1 MGDAKH
7 PPFFTMQL
15 SLRLLLLLA
24 GIVFCALGQWLPL
37 AEKSQLII
45 MIATFLLLG
54 IPHGALD
61 VYIEGGLNQENDH
74 RKIFLRY
81 VFTAVLYIALW
92 YWQPGLALLIFI
104 LITAF
109 HFGEIDWIGNTNDQ
123 QKKLAY
129 FLLGLCW
136 IILLLSHH
144 LSTALGVFESITRNQ
159 INESRF
165 LAWGKILYP
174 ISLVCMFLVY
184 GYLFY
189 QRRKYFSWTQYWYI
203 AIFQQGVLLIL
214 AHLTPLWI
222 FFAFYF
228 GIWHSVLSLDK
239 IRSHFKLNSSIQDWA
254 FLLKKAMPFS
264 AMAWIGILYFIFLTV
279 KSTDP
284 TGMLS
289 LVFIGLAVLTIPH
302 LQVFTKLNK

>member
-1 MGDAKH
+1 
-7 PPFFTMQL
+7 MQL
-15 SLRLLLLLA
+15 TLRIFLLIA
-24 GIVFCALGQWLPL
+24 GIALCLLEQIFPMQ
-37 AEKSQLII
+37 EKSQLVL
-45 MIATFLLLG
+45 MVLTFVLLG

-61 VYIEGGLNQENDH
+61 VYIEGGLDQQNDH

-81 VFTAVLYIALW
+81 VFTAALYIALW
-92 YWQPGLALLIFI
+92 FWKPGIALLIFI

-109 HFGEIDWIGNTNDQ
+109 HFGEIDWMGNTNNQ
-123 QKKLAY
+123 AKKVVY
-129 FLLGLCW
+129 FFLGLCW
-136 IILLLSHH
+136 ILLLLSRHVE
-144 LSTALGVFESITRNQ
+144 TALDVFESITRNQ
-159 INESRF
+159 INQERF
-165 LAWGKILYP
+165 LNWGNVFYP
-174 ISLVCMFLVY
+174 VSLITMALIYGFL
-184 GYLFY
+184 FFK
-189 QRRKYFSWTQYWYI
+189 RNDYFTWPQYWYL
-203 AIFQQGVLLIL
+203 AALQQIILLVL
-214 AHLTPLWI
+214 AHTTSLWI

-239 IRSHFKLNSSIQDWA
+239 IRIHFKLNPSLRDWL

>member
-1 MGDAKH
+1 
-7 PPFFTMQL
+7 MQL
-15 SLRLLLLLA
+15 TLRLFLLIA
-24 GIVFCALGQWLPL
+24 GIALCLLEQIFPMQ
-37 AEKSQLII
+37 EKSQLVLMVI
-45 MIATFLLLG
+45 TFVLLG

-61 VYIEGGLNQENDH
+61 VYIEGGLDQQNDH

-81 VFTAVLYIALW
+81 VFTAALYIALW
-92 YWQPGLALLIFI
+92 FWKPGIALLIFI

-109 HFGEIDWIGNTNDQ
+109 HFGEIDWMGNTNNQ
-123 QKKLAY
+123 AKKVVY
-129 FLLGLCW
+129 FFLGLCW
-136 IILLLSHH
+136 ILLLLSRHVE
-144 LSTALGVFESITRNQ
+144 TALDVFESITRNQ
-159 INESRF
+159 INQERF
-165 LAWGKILYP
+165 LNWGNVFYP
-174 ISLVCMFLVY
+174 VSLITMALIYGFL
-184 GYLFY
+184 FFK
-189 QRRKYFSWTQYWYI
+189 RNDYFTWPQYWYL
-203 AIFQQGVLLIL
+203 AALQQIILLVL
-214 AHLTPLWI
+214 AHTTSLWI

-239 IRSHFKLNSSIQDWA
+239 IRIHFKLNPSLRDWL

>member
-1 MGDAKH
+1 
-7 PPFFTMQL
+7 MQL
-15 SLRLLLLLA
+15 VLRLLLLLA
-24 GIVFCALGQWLPL
+24 GVILCLLGQFFPLP
-37 AEKSQLII
+37 EKSQLIVMVI
-45 MIATFLLLG
+45 TFLLLG

-61 VYIEGGLNQENDH
+61 VYIEGGLDHQNDH

-81 VFTAVLYIALW
+81 VLTAALYICLW
-92 YWQPGLALLIFI
+92 YWEPGIALLVFI

-123 QKKLAY
+123 AKKVVY
-129 FLLGLCW
+129 FFLGLCW
-136 IILLLSHH
+136 ILLLLSRHVE
-144 LSTALGVFESITRNQ
+144 TALGVFESITRNQ
-159 INESRF
+159 INQERF
-165 LAWGKILYP
+165 LVWGK
-174 ISLVCMFLVY
+174 
-184 GYLFY
+184 LFY
-189 QRRKYFSWTQYWYI
+189 PLSLITMLLLYGFLFYNKEKYFSWTQYWYI
-203 AIFQQGVLLIL
+203 AAFQQVILLIL
-214 AHLTPLWI
+214 AHTTPLWI

-239 IRSHFKLNSSIQDWA
+239 IRLHFKLSSSLQDWL

-289 LVFIGLAVLTIPH
+289 LIFIGLAVLTIPH

>member
-1 MGDAKH
+1 
-7 PPFFTMQL
+7 MQL
-15 SLRLLLLLA
+15 TLRLFLLIA
-24 GIVFCALGQWLPL
+24 GIALCLLEQIFPMQ
-37 AEKSQLII
+37 EKSQLVLMVI
-45 MIATFLLLG
+45 TFVLLG

-61 VYIEGGLNQENDH
+61 VYIEGGLDQQNDH

-81 VFTAVLYIALW
+81 VFTAALYIALW
-92 YWQPGLALLIFI
+92 FWKPGIALFIFI

-109 HFGEIDWIGNTNDQ
+109 HFGEIDWIGNTNNQ
-123 QKKLAY
+123 ANKVVY
-129 FLLGLCW
+129 FFLGLCW
-136 IILLLSHH
+136 ILLLLSRHVE
-144 LSTALGVFESITRNQ
+144 TALGVFESITRNQ
-159 INESRF
+159 INQERF
-165 LAWGKILYP
+165 LNWGNVFYP
-174 ISLVCMFLVY
+174 VSLITMALIYGFL
-184 GYLFY
+184 FFK
-189 QRRKYFSWTQYWYI
+189 RNDYFTWPQYWYL
-203 AIFQQGVLLIL
+203 AALQQIILLVL
-214 AHLTPLWI
+214 AHTTSLWI

-239 IRSHFKLNSSIQDWA
+239 IRIHFKLNPSLRDWL

>member
-24 GIVFCALGQWLPL
+24 GIFLSIVSHWLPL
-37 AEKSQLII
+37 DEKGQLLFMVI
-45 MIATFLLLG
+45 TFIVFG

-61 VYIEGGLNQENDH
+61 VYIEGGLDQRNDN
-74 RKIFLRY
+74 RKFFLRY
-81 VFTAVLYIALW
+81 VLNAALYIALW
-92 YWQPGLALLIFI
+92 YWKPGLALLIFI

-109 HFGEIDWIGNTNDQ
+109 HFGEIDWIGHTNDRI
-123 QKKLAY
+123 KKTVY
-129 FLLGLCW
+129 FTLGLCW
-136 IILLLSHH
+136 ILLLLSYHVE
-144 LSTALGVFESITRNQ
+144 AAMGIFESITRNQ
-159 INESRF
+159 FDKKQF
-165 LAWGKILYP
+165 LAWGEILYP
-174 ISLVCMFLVY
+174 VSIIGILILF

-189 QRRKYFSWTQYWYI
+189 KKEEFFSWSQYWYI
-203 AIFQQGVLLIL
+203 AAFQQIILLIL
-214 AHLTPLWI
+214 AHTTTLWV

-228 GIWHSVLSLDK
+228 GLWHSVLSLDK
-239 IRSHFKLNSSIQDWA
+239 IRAHFKLQSNWHDWS

-289 LVFIGLAVLTIPH
+289 LVFIGLAVLTVPH

>member
-1 MGDAKH
+1 
-7 PPFFTMQL
+7 MQL
-15 SLRLLLLLA
+15 PLRLVLLIA
-24 GIVFCALGQWLPL
+24 GIALCIVGQIVPMQ
-37 AEKSQLII
+37 EKSQLVLMVI
-45 MIATFLLLG
+45 TFLLLG

-61 VYIEGGLNQENDH
+61 VYIEGGLEQQNDH

-81 VFTAVLYIALW
+81 ILTAALYIALW
-92 YWQPGLALLIFI
+92 FWKPGIALLVFI

-109 HFGEIDWIGNTNDQ
+109 HFGEIDWIGNTSDRA
-123 QKKLAY
+123 KKVVY
-129 FLLGLCW
+129 FFIGLCW
-136 IILLLSHH
+136 ILLLLSRHVD
-144 LSTALGVFESITRNQ
+144 TALGVFESITRNQ
-159 INESRF
+159 INQERF
-165 LAWGKILYP
+165 LNWGKIVYPVSLITMLLLY
-174 ISLVCMFLVY
+174 IF
-184 GYLFY
+184 LFY
-189 QRRKYFSWTQYWYI
+189 KKEAYFTWPQYWYL
-203 AIFQQGVLLIL
+203 AALQQIILLVL
-214 AHLTPLWI
+214 AHTTPLWI
-222 FFAFYF
+222 FFSFYF

-239 IRSHFKLNSSIQDWA
+239 IRTHFKLSSSLQDWL

>member
-15 SLRLLLLLA
+15 SLRLLLLVA
-24 GIVFCALGQWLPL
+24 GILFCLVGHWLPL
-37 AEKSQLII
+37 QEKSQLFLMVI
-45 MIATFLLLG
+45 TFILLG

-61 VYIEGGLNQENDH
+61 VYIEGGLEQQQNHQ
-74 RKIFLRY
+74 KIFLRY
-81 VFTAVLYIALW
+81 VLTAVLYIGLW
-92 YWQPGLALLIFI
+92 YWQPSIALVVFI
-104 LITAF
+104 LVTAF
-109 HFGEIDWIGNTNDQ
+109 HFGEIDWIGNTGDQ
-123 QKKLAY
+123 AKKLIY
-129 FLLGLCW
+129 FVLGLCW
-136 IILLLSHH
+136 ILLLLSKHID
-144 LSTALGVFESITRNQ
+144 TALGVFESITRNQ
-159 INESRF
+159 INKQAFIYWGQLIYPLSVIGLLLTYGF
-165 LAWGKILYP
+165 LY
-174 ISLVCMFLVY
+174 Y
-184 GYLFY
+184 HR
-189 QRRKYFSWTQYWYI
+189 QKYFSWPQYWYLS
-203 AIFQQGVLLIL
+203 ALQQLVLLIL
-214 AHLTPLWI
+214 AHTTPLWI

-239 IRSHFKLNSSIQDWA
+239 IRAHFKLNATWNNWV

-279 KSTDP
+279 KSNDP